1 MSRKKIPYGISN
13 FEALITQN
21 YYYVDKTRHL
31 EILENLSEKYIS
43 FFRPRRFGKSL
54 FASMLSHYYDK
65 AGAARFEELFGN
77 LYIGKNPTPLKNSY
91 YILKFNFSGINVDS
105 SQRTYNDFKAS
116 ITSSILDFVNH
127 YQLKAGFWDSENT
140 PNGILSGFFSA
151 VKPQLSGKIFVIIDE
166 YDHFTS
172 ELLGYNKSLFDEV
185 VSQSGYFRKFFEVL
199 KIGTESIID
208 RIFFTGVNP
217 FTLDSLTSGFNI
229 STNLTLAPE
238 LQDMLGFSESEI
250 KKMFFD
256 FGVSEEDFSNLL
268 PVLKNNFDGYKFLED
283 SEGSLYNSDMVLYF
297 ARDYLTKGRYPKN
310 LIDENIASSYAKI
323 KRFTELGDRDENLAF
338 IRDLIENKDCS
349 MALTTKFEV
358 SHRFTADDFKSLFFY
373 MGLVTITG
381 YELNVYKIKIPNYVI
396 REVYY
401 SFFESILNEAG
412 QYSIDS
418 THIATSVIS
427 IAKHGDIGPL
437 IKITEASLNKL
448 SNRDFIR
455 FDEKYVKLIMLTYL
469 FLSKIYY
476 IKTEYEVE
484 DGYIDIALLPRI
496 NVKAPNHAII
506 ELKYIS
512 KEKFSDTLLQEKIA
526 EARNQIQKYNTS
538 EELKN
543 TSNLLKFVVVFSG
556 EECVHWEQV
565 SS

>member
-21 YYYVDKTRHL
+21 YYYVDKTRHI
-31 EILENLSEKYIS
+31 EILEDLSEKYIS

-54 FASMLSHYYDK
+54 FVSMLGHYYDK
-65 AGAARFEELFGN
+65 AGAGKFDELFGN

-91 YILKFNFSGINVDS
+91 YVLEFDFSGINIQNNELIEERFNYSV
-105 SQRTYNDFKAS
+105 YNSVQNFSEKYQFPFDFDIGFDAAS
-116 ITSSILDFVNH
+116 LINL
-127 YQLKAGFWDSENT
+127 
-140 PNGILSGFFSA
+140 FFGRIA
-151 VKPQLSGKIFVIIDE
+151 LNPGGKIIVLIDE

-172 ELLGYNKSLFDEV
+172 ELLGYNKEIFDKV
-185 VSQSGYFRKFFEVL
+185 VSQSGFFRKFFEAL
-199 KIGTESIID
+199 KIGTKTIID

-229 STNLTLAPE
+229 STNLTLNPKLE
-238 LQDMLGFSESEI
+238 DMMGFNEEETRAL
-250 KKMFFD
+250 FD
-256 FGVSEEDFSNLL
+256 GFGTSGQEFDDLL
-268 PVLKNNFDGYKFLED
+268 PVLKSNYDGYRFSKNAQ
-283 SEGSLYNSDMVLYF
+283 GTLYNSDMVLYF
-297 ARDYLTKGRYPKN
+297 AKDYIEQKTIPDN

-323 KRFTELGDRDENLAF
+323 KRFIELGDKEENLSF
-338 IRDLIENKDCS
+338 IRDLIEDKDCS
-349 MALTTKFEV
+349 MALTTKFEI
-358 SHRFTADDFKSLFFY
+358 SHRFTSDDFKSLFFY

-412 QYSIDS
+412 QYRIDS

-427 IAKHGDIGPL
+427 LAKHGDIGPL
-437 IKITEASLNKL
+437 IKITETSLQKL
-448 SNRDFIR
+448 SNRDLIK

-484 DGYIDIALLPRI
+484 GGYIDIALLPRI
-496 NVKAPNHAII
+496 NVKAPKHAII
-506 ELKYIS
+506 ELKYIP
-512 KEKFSDTLLQEKIA
+512 KEKFTDSLLQEKIA
-526 EARNQIQKYNTS
+526 EARAQINKYDTS
-538 EELKN
+538 EELRN
-543 TSNLLKFVVVFSG
+543 TPNLLRFVVVFSG
-556 EECVHWEQV
+556 EECVYYGGV
-565 SS
+565 